1 MHYSCLDY
9 FGKTYKK
16 TGKEGKKEKK
26 KKTKK
31 QGGKREKREK
41 PKKKHEKKR
50 KKTTEKKKLKKPG
63 ETTEISSENE
73 IKRGGKKNLDCKEIS
88 WREINPFGQQI
99 VEEKRRKQVKTGE
112 TPQDLRES
120 FWSERG
126 KWKETIDLRAVSFW
140 SEN

>member
-73 IKRGGKKNLDCKEIS
+73 IKRGGKKTL
-88 WREINPFGQQI
+88 I
-99 VEEKRRKQVKTGE
+99 VKRFLGEKKILLVNK
-112 TPQDLRES
+112 L
-120 FWSERG
+120 
-126 KWKETIDLRAVSFW
+126 
-140 SEN
+140 